1 MLNASEYDTKGMGE
15 FILYGGDGLYI
26 DCKNRVNEIAD
37 IMHDLGFKMGGW
49 YRSWPDLDGYT
60 HMWLSRKNGEIHM
73 NVCDHA
79 TISIE
84 DLLEK
89 FRIEEEEPVDVDL
102 SALLFG

>member
-1 MLNASEYDTKGMGE
+1 MHPNTIPKVWVSLFATAETACTSTV
-15 FILYGGDGLYI
+15 
-26 DCKNRVNEIAD
+26 KNRVNEIAD

-49 YRSWPDLDGYT
+49 YRSWSDLDRYT
-60 HMWLSRKNGEIHM
+60 HMWLSSNNGEIHM

>member
-1 MLNASEYDTKGMGE
+1 
-15 FILYGGDGLYI
+15 
-26 DCKNRVNEIAD
+26 
-37 IMHDLGFKMGGW
+37 
-49 YRSWPDLDGYT
+49 
-60 HMWLSRKNGEIHM
+60 M
-73 NVCDHA
+73 NICDHA

>member
-49 YRSWPDLDGYT
+49 YRGWSDLDRYT
-60 HMWLSRKNGEIHM
+60 HMWLSGRSGEIHM

-89 FRIEEEEPVDVDL
+89 FRICPAVWIKQ
-102 SALLFG
+102 AFY